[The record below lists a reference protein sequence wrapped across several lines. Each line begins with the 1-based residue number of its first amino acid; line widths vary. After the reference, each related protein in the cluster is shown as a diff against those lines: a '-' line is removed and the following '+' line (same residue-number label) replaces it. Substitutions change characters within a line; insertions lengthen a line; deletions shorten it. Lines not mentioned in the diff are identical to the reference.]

1 MKIFIDSG
9 DIAEIKEAQSM
20 GVIDGVTTNPSLLA
34 KGGKPTKA
42 AIAEICEVVDG
53 PISAEVI
60 ATDKE
65 EILREGRELAKIHRN
80 VVVKVPLIEEGL
92 KAVRVFA
99 EEGIATNVTLCFSA
113 SQALLAAK
121 AGATFISPF
130 VGRIDDAAG
139 DGMELIQQIVTI
151 YRNYDFDTQVLTAS
165 VRHPVHFV
173 QAALIG
179 SHVATL
185 PLKVIKQLLKHP
197 LTDVG
202 LTQFLA
208 DAKKIPAAA
217 Q

>member
-9 DIAEIKEAQSM
+9 DLAEIREAQSM

-34 KGGKPTKA
+34 KGGKPTKSV
-42 AIAEICEVVDG
+42 IAEICEIVDG
-53 PISAEVI
+53 PVSAEVI
-60 ATDKE
+60 SIDKD

-80 VVVKVPLIEEGL
+80 VVVKVPLIDDGL
-92 KAVRVFA
+92 KAVRIFTQ
-99 EEGIATNVTLCFSA
+99 EGIKTNVTLCFSA

-121 AGATFISPF
+121 AGATYISPF

-151 YRNYDFDTQVLTAS
+151 YDNYDLQTQVLTAS
-165 VRHPVHFV
+165 VRHPLHFV

-179 SHVATL
+179 SHVATV
-185 PLKVIKQLLKHP
+185 PLKVIKQLTKHP

-202 LTQFLA
+202 LAQFLA
-208 DAKKIPAAA
+208 DAKKIPV
-217 Q
+217 